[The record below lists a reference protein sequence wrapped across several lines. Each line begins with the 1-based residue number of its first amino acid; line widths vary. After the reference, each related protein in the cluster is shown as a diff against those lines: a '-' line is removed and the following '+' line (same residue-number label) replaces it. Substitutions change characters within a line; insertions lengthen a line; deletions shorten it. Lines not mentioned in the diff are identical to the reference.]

1 MATLSVHELLRRA
14 GIDPKKSL
22 GQNFLVD
29 EGYLDRIV
37 ATANLNAD
45 DIVVEVGPGLGT
57 LTARLAAEAGCVVAV
72 ELDDRLIPFLRGEFA
87 LRDNIHIIHGDIL
100 ELQPRELIQPC
111 APQPTP
117 KAAAGAAPT
126 PHPYKFVAN
135 LPYYITSAVLRH
147 VLEATAAPS
156 RAVVMVQEEVA
167 RRICAEPGEMSILSV
182 AIQYYAEPR
191 LAFRVPAGAFFPR
204 PNVDSALLDL
214 VVRPH
219 PALAAI
225 EGEVDEA
232 RFFALVRAGFGQ
244 KRKQLRNSLRAGLHM
259 NKQVVDDRLTAAGIE
274 PSRRAQTLS
283 IYEWVRLYQA
293 LQS

>member
-29 EGYLDRIV
+29 ESYLDRIA
-37 ATANLNAD
+37 ATADLNAD
-45 DIVVEVGPGLGT
+45 DIVLEVGPGLGT
-57 LTARLAAEAGCVVAV
+57 LTARLAAQAGCVVAV

-87 LRDNIHIIHGDIL
+87 LQENVHVVQGDIL
-100 ELQPRELIQPC
+100 ELQPAELIQSC
-111 APQPTP
+111 RPQQMP
-117 KAAAGAAPT
+117 AATASELPRA
-126 PHPYKFVAN
+126 YKLVAN

-147 VLEATAAPS
+147 VLEAASAPS

-182 AIQYYAEPR
+182 AVQFYAEPR
-191 LAFRVPAGAFFPR
+191 IAFRVPAGAFFPR

-225 EGEVDEA
+225 EDEVDEA

-244 KRKQLRNSLRAGLHM
+244 KRKQLRNSLSAGLRM
-259 NKQVVDDRLTAAGIE
+259 SKESADDALAVAGIE

-283 IYEWVRLYQA
+283 IFEWVRLYQS